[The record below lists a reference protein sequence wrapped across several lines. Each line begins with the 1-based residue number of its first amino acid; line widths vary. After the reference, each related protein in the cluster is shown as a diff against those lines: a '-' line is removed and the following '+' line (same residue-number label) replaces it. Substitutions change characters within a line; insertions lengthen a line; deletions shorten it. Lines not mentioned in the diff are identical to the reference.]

1 MNIFY
6 LDKDPKIC
14 AEMHISK
21 HVVKMIIEYAQLMST
36 AHRVIDGY
44 EEIEKRYVH
53 GSLPARYRNTKVWRL
68 TDARDATLYK
78 ATHMNHPS
86 AIWCRASEANY
97 VWLYKMWVHLLEE
110 YTYRYG
116 KIHACSKLLEPL
128 KVAPKN
134 ITQKPFTAPTPAMP
148 DDVKVPG
155 NELASYHNYYNKN
168 KRSFA
173 SWQGKINSRPTP
185 SWYTI

>member
-6 LDKDPKIC
+6 LDSDPQKC

-86 AIWCRASEANY
+86 AIWCRAS
-97 VWLYKMWVHLLEE
+97 
-110 YTYRYG
+110 
-116 KIHACSKLLEPL
+116 
-128 KVAPKN
+128 
-134 ITQKPFTAPTPAMP
+134 
-148 DDVKVPG
+148 
-155 NELASYHNYYNKN
+155 
-168 KRSFA
+168 
-173 SWQGKINSRPTP
+173 
-185 SWYTI
+185 